1 MRARLWAS
9 GSGLSPL
16 LARWCRARNELN
28 RSRGLSGTKYRD
40 HVGQRDGLELTRQEI
55 ANLEHA
61 EFFSEQDRQL
71 GVHVL
76 RQRRARDTCA
86 ASAASAAASAPAPA
100 ATTATSATR
109 CRAPRERGLSARAF
123 DDEVRSVLFFCGLD
137 RVEHRRRVQSLRVK
151 GIDGTQRI
159 NQRRGVLVDGGFNR
173 GQVLRRAGSVRIED
187 PRGSNDALL

>member
-1 MRARLWAS
+1 MRATLWAS

-16 LARWCRARNELN
+16 LAGWCRARNELD

-86 ASAASAAASAPAPA
+86 APAAAAAAPAPA
-100 ATTATSATR
+100 ATAATSATR

-123 DDEVRSVLFFCGLD
+123 DDEVRRVLFFCGL
-137 RVEHRRRVQSLRVK
+137 HR
-151 GIDGTQRI
+151 I
-159 NQRRGVLVDGGFNR
+159 
-173 GQVLRRAGSVRIED
+173 
-187 PRGSNDALL
+187 

>member
-1 MRARLWAS
+1 MRATLWAS

-16 LARWCRARNELN
+16 LARWCRARNELD

-40 HVGQRDGLELTRQEI
+40 HVGQRDGLELTGQEI

-76 RQRRARDTCA
+76 WQRRARDTCA
-86 ASAASAAASAPAPA
+86 ASTTAAASAPA

-109 CRAPRERGLSARAF
+109 CRAPRERGLSARAL
-123 DDEVRSVLFFCGLD
+123 DDEVRSVLFFCGLH
-137 RVEHRRRVQSLRVK
+137 RFEHRRRVQSLRVK
-151 GIDGTQRI
+151 
-159 NQRRGVLVDGGFNR
+159 
-173 GQVLRRAGSVRIED
+173 
-187 PRGSNDALL
+187 